1 MNENDEIYLLT
12 CRSKRKLD
20 HRQFL
25 GHPDRSI
32 AFRMK
37 RTDWSLEVLDMSW
50 GFRSFHLIELHFDDY
65 SMQLILN
72 RWVKLE
78 VHSIATG
85 NLKSFLVLGL
95 LPPVEFLV
103 RSIVLCKIYTN

>member
-1 MNENDEIYLLT
+1 MT
-12 CRSKRKLD
+12 CCSKRKWG

-37 RTDWSLEVLDMSW
+37 VTDLMLEVLDMSL

-65 SMQLILN
+65 LKLILN

-78 VHSIATG
+78 VHSFATR
-85 NLKSFLVLGL
+85 NL
-95 LPPVEFLV
+95 
-103 RSIVLCKIYTN
+103 